1 MVLFPPAKI
10 NIGLYVTEKR
20 VDGFHNLESAF
31 FHIPW
36 TDILEITPS
45 DTFEFIAGGIPI
57 PGNST
62 QNLCVKAFTLLQ
74 EKYNLPNVTIELHKI
89 LPMGA
94 GLGGGSSDAAYTLMG
109 LRDLFNLP
117 LSNQELIPF
126 AQQLGSDCA
135 FFLTNLPQF
144 GTGKG
149 DELQP
154 IDISLKGYF
163 GLLVYP
169 NVGISTKEAYAGI
182 SPQKAPNHLPDVL
195 KQDIHTWKNLI
206 HNDFEKSIFP
216 HYPQLKAI
224 KEQLYQLGA
233 IYAAMSGSGSTLYG
247 IFSSIPDENAFAKQ
261 GFMTKVFAF

>member
-1 MVLFPPAKI
+1 MILFPPAKI

-20 VDGFHNLESAF
+20 ADGFHNLESAF

-45 DTFEFIAGGIPI
+45 DTFEFISGGIPI
-57 PGNST
+57 PGNSD
-62 QNLCVKAFTLLQ
+62 QNLCVKAFSLLKDTYQ
-74 EKYNLPNVTIELHKI
+74 IPNVTIELHKI

-94 GLGGGSSDAAYTLMG
+94 GLGGGSSDAAYTLIG

-117 LSNQELIPF
+117 LSNQQLIPF
-126 AQQLGSDCA
+126 AQQIGSDCA
-135 FFLTNLPQF
+135 FFLTDLPQF

-154 IDISLKGYF
+154 INVSLKGYF

-182 SPQKAPNHLPDVL
+182 SPQKVPHYLPDVL
-195 KQDIHTWKNLI
+195 KQDIQTWKDLI
-206 HNDFEKSIFP
+206 QNDFEKSIFP
-216 HYPQLKAI
+216 HYPLLKEI
-224 KEQLYQLGA
+224 KGKLYQMGA
-233 IYAAMSGSGSTLYG
+233 IYASMSGSGSTLYG
-247 IFSSIPDENAFAKQ
+247 IFSSPPDDNPFTQQ
-261 GFMTKVFAF
+261 GFITKVFAF